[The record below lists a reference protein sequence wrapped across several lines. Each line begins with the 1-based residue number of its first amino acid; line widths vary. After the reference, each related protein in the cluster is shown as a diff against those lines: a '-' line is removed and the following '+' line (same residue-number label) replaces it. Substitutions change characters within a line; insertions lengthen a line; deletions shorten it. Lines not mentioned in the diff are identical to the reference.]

1 MIISYLCSDIAF
13 DQCARGGGVSFNKDL
28 GQLEFRSVSV
38 SWLSTNNI
46 LGFLSLPFDLEVD

>member
-1 MIISYLCSDIAF
+1 MMILYLSSDIAF
-13 DQCARGGGVSFNKDL
+13 DHCARGGGVFLDKDL

-46 LGFLSLPFDLEVD
+46 LGFLSLTFDLEVD